1 MFIPPWVLLQ
11 MAKRFLLL
19 SLILTL
25 FPTAIIQSSSA
36 AEPKR
41 IAIAYEVGGRGDNGI
56 NDLAAKG
63 LERAIKKHNISRLD
77 VREQITDGS
86 LGDRITRVRFLA
98 RNKYQLIICVG
109 AAYADTVRRIS
120 NEFPNT
126 QFAIIDDES
135 VAMTNVSNL
144 SFATHEGV
152 YLAGAALAVR
162 SKSGKIGFIADK
174 SDPIAANY
182 AAVFAR
188 GAAAGNPKV
197 KVTTKLLDTNFD
209 TEIRAQVNAGVDQI
223 FSTWSKSDE
232 VISNIASLNRA
243 STPILISGLLPEQYF
258 LNFSAGKKNQYLVV
272 QKRFDLAVEQIIAA
286 ELANKNILEI
296 LDGKK
301 GIYGHRYNLKDGGV
315 TVKTVTGQAF
325 SARVQTISANLKA
338 GRVKNLLGS

>member
-1 MFIPPWVLLQ
+1 
-11 MAKRFLLL
+11 MAKRFLCL
-19 SLILTL
+19 SLIFTL
-25 FPTAIIQSSSA
+25 LPIFAAQSSSA
-36 AEPKR
+36 AQPKR
-41 IAIAYEVGGRGDNGI
+41 IAIAYEVGGRGDNGV
-56 NDLAAKG
+56 NDLVAKG

-144 SFATHEGV
+144 SFATHEGI

-162 SKSGKIGFIADK
+162 SKSGKIGFIGEK
-174 SDPIAANY
+174 SDPFSSKY
-182 AAVFAR
+182 ASVFIK
-188 GAAAGNPKV
+188 GAAAGNAKV
-197 KVTTKLLDTNFD
+197 KVISKILETNIEN
-209 TEIRAQVNAGVDQI
+209 EIKTQVDSGVDQI

-232 VISNIASLNRA
+232 VISNIASLNRPT
-243 STPILISGLLPEQYF
+243 TPILISGMLPEQYF

-286 ELANKNILEI
+286 ELVDKNILEI
-296 LDGKK
+296 LDSKK
-301 GIYGHRYNLKDGGV
+301 GIYGHRYNLKDGGLS
-315 TVKTVTGQAF
+315 VKVVSGQVLP
-325 SARVQTISANLKA
+325 ARVQSISANLKA
-338 GRVKNLLGS
+338 GRIKNLLG

>member
-1 MFIPPWVLLQ
+1 
-11 MAKRFLLL
+11 MAKRYLLFA
-19 SLILTL
+19 LILTL
-25 FPTAIIQSSSA
+25 LPTAVIQSSSA

-109 AAYADTVRRIS
+109 ADYADTVRRIS

-144 SFATHEGV
+144 SFATHEGI

-162 SKSGKIGFIADK
+162 SKSGKIGFIGDK
-174 SDPIAANY
+174 SDPSAARY
-182 AAVFAR
+182 ASVFIK
-188 GAAAGNPKV
+188 GAAAGNSKV
-197 KVTTKLLDTNFD
+197 KVSSKLLDTNFEN
-209 TEIRAQVNAGVDQI
+209 EIKAQVSAGIDQI

-232 VISNIASLNRA
+232 VISNIASLNRPT
-243 STPILISGLLPEQYF
+243 TPILISGLLPEQYF

-315 TVKTVTGQAF
+315 TVKVVSGQAF

-338 GRVKNLLGS
+338 GRIKNLLGS

>member
-1 MFIPPWVLLQ
+1 
-11 MAKRFLLL
+11 MAKRYLIFA
-19 SLILTL
+19 LILTL
-25 FPTAIIQSSSA
+25 LPTAVIQSSSA

-98 RNKYQLIICVG
+98 RSKYQLIICVG

-126 QFAIIDDES
+126 QFVIIDDES

-144 SFATHEGV
+144 SFATHEGI

-162 SKSGKIGFIADK
+162 SKSGKIGFIGDK
-174 SDPIAANY
+174 SDPSAARY
-182 AAVFAR
+182 ASVFIK
-188 GAAAGNPKV
+188 GAAAGNSKV
-197 KVTTKLLDTNFD
+197 KVSSKLLDTNFEN
-209 TEIRAQVNAGVDQI
+209 EIKAQVNAGIDQI
-223 FSTWSKSDE
+223 FSTWSKSDA
-232 VISNIASLNRA
+232 VISNIASLNKPT
-243 STPILISGLLPEQYF
+243 TPILLSGLLPEQYF

-286 ELANKNILEI
+286 ELADKNILEI
-296 LDGKK
+296 LDGNK

-315 TVKTVTGQAF
+315 TVKVVSGPTFSSRIQA
-325 SARVQTISANLKA
+325 ISANLKA
-338 GRVKNLLGS
+338 GRIKNLLGS

>member
-1 MFIPPWVLLQ
+1 
-11 MAKRFLLL
+11 MAKRFLLFI
-19 SLILTL
+19 LIFTL
-25 FPTAIIQSSSA
+25 FPTAVIQSSSA

-109 AAYADTVRRIS
+109 ADYADTVRRIS

-144 SFATHEGV
+144 SFATHEGI

-174 SDPIAANY
+174 SDPSAARY
-182 AAVFAR
+182 ANVFAK
-188 GAAAGNPKV
+188 GAAAGNSKV
-197 KVTTKLLDTNFD
+197 KVSSKLLDANFEN
-209 TEIRAQVNAGVDQI
+209 EIKAQVNAGIDQI

-232 VISNIASLNRA
+232 VISNIASLNRPT
-243 STPILISGLLPEQYF
+243 TPILISGLLPEQYF

-315 TVKTVTGQAF
+315 TVKVVSGPAF
-325 SARVQTISANLKA
+325 SSRIQTISANLKA
-338 GRVKNLLGS
+338 GRIKNLLGS

>member
-1 MFIPPWVLLQ
+1 
-11 MAKRFLLL
+11 MAKRYLLFA
-19 SLILTL
+19 LILTL
-25 FPTAIIQSSSA
+25 LPTAVIQSSSA

-144 SFATHEGV
+144 SFATHEGI

-174 SDPIAANY
+174 SDPSAARY
-182 AAVFAR
+182 ANVFAK
-188 GAAAGNPKV
+188 GAAAGNSKV
-197 KVTTKLLDTNFD
+197 KVSSKLLDTNFEN
-209 TEIRAQVNAGVDQI
+209 EIKAQVSAGIDQI

-232 VISNIASLNRA
+232 VISNIASLNRPT
-243 STPILISGLLPEQYF
+243 TPILISGLLPEQYF

-301 GIYGHRYNLKDGGV
+301 GIYGHRYNPKDGGV
-315 TVKTVTGQAF
+315 TVKVVSGQAF

-338 GRVKNLLGS
+338 GRIKNLLGS